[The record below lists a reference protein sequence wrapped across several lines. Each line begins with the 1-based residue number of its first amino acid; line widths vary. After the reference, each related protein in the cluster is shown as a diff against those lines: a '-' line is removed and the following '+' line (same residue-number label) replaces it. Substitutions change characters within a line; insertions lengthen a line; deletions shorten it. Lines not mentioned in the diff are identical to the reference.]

1 MQLGGMVGSMVED
14 VLYNKISIIERCLI
28 RVKEVYEGNPNNL
41 KDFTKQDSIV
51 LNIQRAVEATIDI
64 AMYIVSAKKL
74 GIPQNSR
81 DAFEVLAHNEII
93 NNDMLEKL
101 KNMIG
106 FRNIAVLN
114 YQKLNLDILQKVIEN
129 NLEDF
134 NEFIYLINKLK
145 WDIIYKVDK

>member
-1 MQLGGMVGSMVED
+1 MGKYMVKD

-28 RVKEVYEGNPNNL
+28 RIREVYNNNPDNL
-41 KDFTKQDSIV
+41 ADYTKQDSIV

-64 AMYIVSAKKL
+64 AMYLVSAKKL

-81 DAFEVLAHNEII
+81 DAFEVLNHNNII
-93 NNDMLEKL
+93 DDSMLKKL

-106 FRNIAVLN
+106 FRNIAVHN

-129 NLEDF
+129 HLEDF
-134 NEFIYLINKLK
+134 EEFIYIINKA
-145 WDIIYKVDK
+145 

>member
-1 MQLGGMVGSMVED
+1 MVKD

-28 RVKEVYEGNPNNL
+28 RIREVYNNNPDNL
-41 KDFTKQDSIV
+41 ADYTKQDSIV

-64 AMYIVSAKKL
+64 AMYLVSAKKL

-81 DAFEVLAHNEII
+81 DAFEVLNHNNII
-93 NNDMLEKL
+93 DDSMLKKL

-106 FRNIAVLN
+106 FRNIAVHN

-129 NLEDF
+129 HLEDF
-134 NEFIYLINKLK
+134 EEFIYIINKA
-145 WDIIYKVDK
+145 